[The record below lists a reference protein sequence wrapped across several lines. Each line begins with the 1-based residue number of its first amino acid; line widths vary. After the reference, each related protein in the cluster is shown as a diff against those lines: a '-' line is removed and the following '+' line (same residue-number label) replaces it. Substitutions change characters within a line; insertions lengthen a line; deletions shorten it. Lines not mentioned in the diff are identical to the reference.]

1 MRGWARGP
9 GRQRCT
15 KRASSSVAP
24 PWFRIGGFYQLAT
37 AFFSKSYK
45 TPTSGLLT
53 SQIFSSLDEHWVARL
68 GALRRGTALPS
79 PYEQLR
85 HIMRIIL
92 HPDYVDAGFIN
103 DISLLQMESPVI
115 FSDYVR
121 PICLPPANSTLRDS
135 RMCTVIGWG
144 QLFEVGRIFRK

>member
-1 MRGWARGP
+1 
-9 GRQRCT
+9 
-15 KRASSSVAP
+15 
-24 PWFRIGGFYQLAT
+24 
-37 AFFSKSYK
+37 
-45 TPTSGLLT
+45 
-53 SQIFSSLDEHWVARL
+53 
-68 GALRRGTALPS
+68 
-79 PYEQLR
+79 
-85 HIMRIIL
+85 MRIIL

-121 PICLPPANSTLRDS
+121 PICLPPANSTLRDG